1 MEISHMTL
9 YKSIARERGLHR
21 AAAFLVIGL
30 TAALVGCGSLLQVD
44 NPNNIKAADTKEP
57 TAAKYMANGALASVS
72 YAYAYSLPPY
82 SIASDEL
89 DWSGSR
95 DAWHSLDQGTI
106 TDYLNEFSDVAYE
119 DMEKA
124 RWVADNAVA
133 TLDSLNK
140 AGVLPD
146 ATDLARADLYA
157 AMAYVMIADMYDNFV
172 FSTPDTA
179 GSPIGHD
186 QMGTLYDEAVTYT
199 NNGLA
204 IAGIDA
210 ELETELTAMKA
221 RAQFDHAMWNLIG
234 PRPITTGLV
243 SAADGATAA
252 TTANAALALMAGT
265 PDWTYQFQYGAT
277 LQYSDYGYE
286 NNIRQ
291 EMRLGHNY
299 VAPDP
304 KAPTWLDQVVLNDPI
319 NGTPDPVI
327 DAYQSSFKG
336 DRYYPLTF
344 LSARE
349 MHLIVAE
356 AALAAGDTP
365 TFQTEI
371 NAVRA
376 LAGAGLTDWTPAS
389 AVTAMAILQHERRV
403 NLFGQGRRLVDE
415 YRFGIVD
422 DNWQPGS
429 EAVTHPGRLLPITN
443 VECLSNPNIGAG
455 QCSSLDP

>member
-1 MEISHMTL
+1 MTL
-9 YKSIARERGLHR
+9 YQSSARGRGLHR
-21 AAAFLVIGL
+21 G
-30 TAALVGCGSLLQVD
+30 AALLAVGLIAGLLGCGGLLQVD
-44 NPNNIKAADTKEP
+44 NPNNIKASDTQTP
-57 TAAKYMANGALASVS
+57 VAAKYVTNGALASVS

-82 SIASDEL
+82 AIASDEL

-95 DAWHSLDQGTI
+95 DAWHELDQGTI
-106 TDYLNEFSDVAYE
+106 TNYLNEFTDVSYE
-119 DMEKA
+119 YTEQA
-124 RWVADNAVA
+124 RWVADNAVT
-133 TLDSLNK
+133 TLDSLDK

-146 ATDLARADLYA
+146 KTDLARAYLYA
-157 AMAYVMIADMYDNFV
+157 AMAYVMIAGMYDNFV
-172 FSTPDTA
+172 FSTPDSA
-179 GSPIGHD
+179 YPPIGHD
-186 QMGTLYDEAVTYT
+186 QMGTLYDQAVTYT

-204 IAGIDA
+204 IGGIDA
-210 ELETELTAMKA
+210 ELQTELTAMKA
-221 RAQFDHAMWNLIG
+221 RAQFDHAIWNLIA

-252 TTANAALALMAGT
+252 TTANAALALMAGS

-291 EMRLGHNY
+291 EMRLGHDY

-304 KAPTWLDQVVLNDPI
+304 KAPTWLDQVVLNDPVD
-319 NGTPDPVI
+319 GTPDPVI

-356 AALAAGDTP
+356 AALAAADTA
-365 TFQTEI
+365 TFATQI
-371 NAVRA
+371 NDVRS
-376 LAGAGLTDWTPAS
+376 LANAGLTNWAKGG

>member
-1 MEISHMTL
+1 MTL
-9 YKSIARERGLHR
+9 YKSIARGRGLHR
-21 AAAFLVIGL
+21 GAAFLAVGL
-30 TAALVGCGSLLQVD
+30 AAGLLGCGSLLQVD
-44 NPNNIKAADTKEP
+44 NPNNIKSADTQQP
-57 TAAKYMANGALASVS
+57 VAAKYLANGALASVS

-119 DMEKA
+119 YMEQS
-124 RWVADNAVA
+124 RWVADNAVS

-146 ATDLARADLYA
+146 KTDLARAYLYA
-157 AMAYVMIADMYDNFV
+157 AMSYVMIADMYDNFV
-172 FSTPDTA
+172 FSTPDSA

-186 QMGTLYDEAVTYT
+186 KMGTLYDAAASYT
-199 NNGLA
+199 DKGLA
-204 IAGIDA
+204 VPGIDA
-210 ELETELTAMKA
+210 ELQVELTAMKA
-221 RAQFDHAMWNLIG
+221 RAQFDHAIWNLIG
-234 PRPITTGLV
+234 PRPITTGIV

-252 TTANAALALMAGT
+252 ATANAALALMQAAGS
-265 PDWTYQFQYGAT
+265 PDWTYQFQYGPT

-286 NNIRQ
+286 INIRQ

-304 KAPTWLDQVVLNDPI
+304 TAPTWLDKVVLMDPVDSVS
-319 NGTPDPVI
+319 DPVI
-327 DAYQSSFKG
+327 NAYQKAFQG

-356 AALAAGDTP
+356 AALAAADTA

-371 NAVRA
+371 NTVRGM
-376 LAGAGLTDWTPAS
+376 AGGLSDWTPAS
-389 AVTAMAILQHERRV
+389 GISAMAILEHERRV
-403 NLFGQGRRLVDE
+403 NLYGQGRRLVDE
-415 YRFGIVD
+415 YRFNTPSD
-422 DNWQPGS
+422 DWLPGS
-429 EAVTHPGRLLPITN
+429 EALTVPGRLLPITN

-455 QCSSLDP
+455 KCASLDP

>member
-1 MEISHMTL
+1 MTL
-9 YKSIARERGLHR
+9 YQSIARGRGLHR
-21 AAAFLVIGL
+21 GAALLAIGL
-30 TAALVGCGSLLQVD
+30 TATLLGCGGLLQVD
-44 NPNNIKAADTKEP
+44 NPNNIKAADTKVP
-57 TAAKYMANGALASVS
+57 VAATYVANGALASLTF
-72 YAYAYSLPPY
+72 AYAVSVLPY
-82 SIASDEL
+82 AVASDEL

-119 DMEKA
+119 DMAQA
-124 RWVADNAVA
+124 RWVADNAIQ
-133 TLDSLNK
+133 TLDSLNS
-140 AGVLPD
+140 AGTLED
-146 ATDLARADLYA
+146 QTDLARAYLYG
-157 AMAYVMIADMYDNFV
+157 AMVYVAIADQYDNFV

-186 QMGTLYDEAVTYT
+186 QMGTLYDDAVGYT
-199 NNGLA
+199 DKGLA

-210 ELETELTAMKA
+210 ELQTELTAMKA
-221 RAQFDHAMWNLIG
+221 RAQFDHGIWNLIG
-234 PRPITTGLV
+234 PRPIKTGLV

-252 TTANAALALMAGT
+252 TTANAALALMAGA
-265 PDWTYQFQYGAT
+265 PDWTFQFQYGAT
-277 LQYSDYGYE
+277 LQSPDGYQYE
-286 NNIRQ
+286 VNIRQ

-299 VAPDP
+299 VAPDSTG
-304 KAPTWLDQVVLNDPI
+304 APTWQDQVVLNDPV

-336 DRYYPLTF
+336 ERYYPLTF

-349 MHLIVAE
+349 MRLIVAE
-356 AALAAGDTP
+356 AALAAADTA
-365 TFQTEI
+365 TFQTQI

-376 LAGAGLTDWTPAS
+376 LASAGLANWTPAS
-389 AVTAMAILQHERRV
+389 GVTAMAILQHERRV

-415 YRFGIVD
+415 YRFGVVD

-429 EAVTHPGRLLPITN
+429 EAITNPGRLLPITN

-455 QCSSLDP
+455 QCPSLDP